1 MSSYDYIIIGAGAS
15 GLLLADAL
23 GSDPFFSD
31 SSILLLDKS
40 DKKSN
45 DRTWCFWEQG
55 EGPFDAILYQSWPKI
70 HFAGR
75 KLNIQPEVAPYRYK
89 MLQGVDFYQHY
100 LKRTTAYPNI
110 TFKQAEILEVL
121 EQEGKMLVRAKEA
134 SFEADQVFDS
144 RFDYQKMKQESAFP
158 VLQQHFL
165 GWFIKTET
173 PVFDPE
179 TATFMDF
186 SIAQKGNTRF
196 MYVLPFSE
204 TEALVEYTLFSENV
218 LEKSE
223 YEAAIEDYITQKLQV
238 TKYTI
243 TEVEKGNIPM
253 SCYPFSAGNTARHLK
268 IGIAGGWAKAST
280 GYTFYSSVKKVKELV
295 AFLKTGKPLNAF
307 AKRKRFWFY
316 DLLLLDILSKR
327 NDLGA
332 EIFESLFRKRK
343 PQLIFK
349 FLDEDTNFLEEIR
362 IMAAPKPW
370 PFIKALLGRVF

>member
-100 LKRTTAYPNI
+100 LKRMTAYPNI

-134 SFEADQVFDS
+134 SFEANQVFDS

-349 FLDEDTNFLEEIR
+349 FLDEDTNLLEEIR

>member
-100 LKRTTAYPNI
+100 LKRMTAYPNI

-134 SFEADQVFDS
+134 SFEANQVFDS

-223 YEAAIEDYITQKLQV
+223 YEAAIADYITQKLQV

-349 FLDEDTNFLEEIR
+349 FLDEDTNLLEEIR

>member
-100 LKRTTAYPNI
+100 LKRMTAYPNI

-134 SFEADQVFDS
+134 SFEANRVFDS

-295 AFLKTGKPLNAF
+295 AFL
-307 AKRKRFWFY
+307 
-316 DLLLLDILSKR
+316 
-327 NDLGA
+327 
-332 EIFESLFRKRK
+332 
-343 PQLIFK
+343 
-349 FLDEDTNFLEEIR
+349 
-362 IMAAPKPW
+362 
-370 PFIKALLGRVF
+370 